1 MTTAHDFLIDQGC
14 YVHTHIEAE
23 FDDGDP
29 ENGPGSYGGHPEY
42 DVYEGDSYD
51 LILQHGLLVDR
62 VLIDWNE
69 YRFFESLLLEE
80 AYG

>member
-1 MTTAHDFLIDQGC
+1 MAIAHDFLTDQGS
-14 YVHTHIEAE
+14 YVHTHIDAE

-29 ENGPGSYGGHPEY
+29 ENGPVDCNGHPEY
-42 DVYEGDSYD
+42 DVYEGDSHD

-69 YRFFESLLLEE
+69 YRFFQSLEL
-80 AYG
+80 AYD